1 MHKGQDM
8 NKILTNLLLSIA
20 ITTFSYAAEKY
31 DTKAFRT
38 VTKLC
43 TSCHGTPFYMA
54 KQIDDDDWEFYFET
68 KGKLKKLHKDNP
80 EGLKALNNSLF
91 KDRKKRLLK
100 FFIDNSKYSGAV
112 NGCDANF
119 CGTVH

>member
-8 NKILTNLLLSIA
+8 NKILTTLLLSVA
-20 ITTFSYAAEKY
+20 ITSFTYAAEKY

-68 KGKLKKLHKDNP
+68 KGKLEKLHKDNP
-80 EGLKALNNSLF
+80 EGLKAVSSSLF
-91 KDRKKRLLK
+91 KERKKRLLK